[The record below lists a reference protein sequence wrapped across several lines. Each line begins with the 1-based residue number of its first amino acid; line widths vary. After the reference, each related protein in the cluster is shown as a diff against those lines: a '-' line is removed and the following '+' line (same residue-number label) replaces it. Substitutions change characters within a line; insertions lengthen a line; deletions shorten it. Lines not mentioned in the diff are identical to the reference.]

1 MKKLT
6 LFILILLSGQ
16 VFSESFGVHQV
27 KEGET
32 ISSILHKLG
41 LSPLY
46 GKEGWTTKI
55 LEINRVTFNKSKKL
69 EPGDMLVIPTL
80 EKEVVMMDDAIS
92 VKRSGVLKSGVLSRS
107 SSNKYDF
114 LIYTDIG
121 KKNYKVAELEGVSNN
136 YNYGIGFEVIG
147 LKKHSLLNK
156 EFNLNYGAYVNT
168 QRSVSLGSTAST
180 YAQFS
185 PEVNLYGSALFK
197 ISSFSVGP
205 TLGVTEESAV
215 DSDGTTPFVR
225 RDRKL
230 NLGFSFKYLGVEN
243 LLISFGSYYSVYSKN
258 LNNLENNKI
267 VTSYLSS
274 DLNLINNF
282 KVGVFGEIEAIDRQ
296 DTAYG
301 LRLTKIFK

>member
-6 LFILILLSGQ
+6 LLTLILLSGQ
-16 VFSESFGVHQV
+16 AFSEGFGIHQV

-55 LEINRVTFNKSKKL
+55 LEINRVTLKKSKKL
-69 EPGDMLVIPTL
+69 EPGDMLVIPSL
-80 EKEVVMMDDAIS
+80 KKEVAMTDDTIS
-92 VKRSGVLKSGVLSRS
+92 VKRSGILKSGVLSRS

-136 YNYGIGFEVIG
+136 YNYGIGFEIIG
-147 LKKHSLLNK
+147 LKKYSLLNN
-156 EFNLNYGAYVNT
+156 EYTLNYGAYVNT
-168 QRSVSLGSTAST
+168 QRSVSLGNTAST

-185 PEVNLYGSALFK
+185 PEVNLYSSALFNA
-197 ISSFSVGP
+197 SSFSFGP

-225 RDRKL
+225 RDRKVNMGL
-230 NLGFSFKYLGVEN
+230 TLKYQGIEN
-243 LLISFGSYYSVYSKN
+243 LLIGMGSYYSVYSKN
-258 LNNLENNKI
+258 LNNLEKNSI
-267 VTSYLSS
+267 LTSYMSS
-274 DLNLINNF
+274 DLNLINDF

-301 LRLTKIFK
+301 LRLTKLFK